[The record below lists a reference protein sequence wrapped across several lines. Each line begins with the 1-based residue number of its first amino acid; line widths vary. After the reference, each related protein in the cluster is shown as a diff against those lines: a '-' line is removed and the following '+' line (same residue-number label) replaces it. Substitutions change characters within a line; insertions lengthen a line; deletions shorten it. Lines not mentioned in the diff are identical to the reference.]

1 MLAPQACAG
10 FSFSIILFWVTCYAS
25 KDNKLAT
32 QAQVQPT
39 GTSGSAAVA
48 DEVIWKILGRFSEVG
63 DRILARGASGANIQL
78 LDPGEKPA
86 SSATASQPLP
96 LTGPVTSSLPALEDQ
111 QKHDQQQ
118 IPAAN
123 ENSRKSL
130 EEFEEQNMQQLLQR
144 EQRSKVKKVEKA
156 VKAAAL
162 SGKGGKA
169 KGKGAKSSAKV
180 GSHRKQAM
188 KRPAASTASSSA
200 CKAKAKAYPSASAGS
215 LPRASV
221 PEKRGCSKCRANGCP
236 QCRDPSFSGQIWL
249 KSEYL
254 AYAKLHGLK

>member
-1 MLAPQACAG
+1 M
-10 FSFSIILFWVTCYAS
+10 
-25 KDNKLAT
+25 
-32 QAQVQPT
+32 QPT
-39 GTSGSAAVA
+39 GASGSSAVA

-63 DRILARGASGANIQL
+63 DKILARGAAGANIQL

-86 SSATASQPLP
+86 STATASQPLP
-96 LTGPVTSSLPALEDQ
+96 LTGPVASGLPALEDQ

-118 IPAAN
+118 VPAAN
-123 ENSRKSL
+123 ENSKTSL
-130 EEFEEQNMQQLLQR
+130 EEFEEQNMKQLLQR
-144 EQRSKVKKVEKA
+144 EQRSKMKKVEKA
-156 VKAAAL
+156 VKATAL

-180 GSHRKQAM
+180 GSNRKPAM

-200 CKAKAKAYPSASAGS
+200 CKAKAKTYPSVSAGS
-215 LPRASV
+215 LPQASV
-221 PEKRGCSKCRANGCP
+221 PEKRACSKCRANGCP
-236 QCRDPSFSGQIWL
+236 QCKDPSFSGQIWL

>member
-1 MLAPQACAG
+1 M
-10 FSFSIILFWVTCYAS
+10 
-25 KDNKLAT
+25 
-32 QAQVQPT
+32 QPT

-254 AYAKLHGLK
+254 AYAKLHGFK